1 MIEIEGLT
9 RIYSA
14 EDVETT
20 ALASASL
27 SIGAG
32 EFVAVMG
39 PSGCGKSTLLNLLGC
54 LDRPTAGSYR
64 LLGTEVSSLSDSE
77 RTGLRRRHIGFV
89 FQNSSLIDDL
99 NVIENVEIGLLYRPG
114 ASGRRERVMPL
125 LESVGIAHRARH
137 RPRALSGGQQQRA
150 AIARALAG
158 GPDLILAD
166 EPAGNLDSANG
177 DSVIDLLADIA
188 REGTTV
194 VMVTHSRRHAAA
206 AGRIVEMLDGRIV
219 EETRL

>member
-9 RIYSA
+9 RIYAA

-20 ALASASL
+20 ALALASL

-39 PSGCGKSTLLNLLGC
+39 PSGCGKSTLLNQLGC
-54 LDRPTAGSYR
+54 LDRPSGGSYR
-64 LLGTEVSSLSDSE
+64 LLGTEVTRLSDAE
-77 RTGLRRRHIGFV
+77 RTRLRRRHIGFV

-99 NVIENVEIGLLYRPG
+99 SVTENVEIGLLYRPG
-114 ASGRRERVMPL
+114 LRDRRARVPRL
-125 LESVGIAHRARH
+125 LETVGIAHRAGH

-166 EPAGNLDSANG
+166 EPAGNLDSFNG
-177 DSVIDLLADIA
+177 DSVVELLADIA
-188 REGTTV
+188 RGGTTV

-206 AGRIVEMLDGRIV
+206 AGRIVQMLDGRIV

>member
-20 ALASASL
+20 ALALSSL
-27 SIGAG
+27 SIAAG

-39 PSGCGKSTLLNLLGC
+39 PSGCGKSTLLNLIGC

-64 LLGTEVSSLSDSE
+64 LLGTEATRLSDSA
-77 RTGLRRRHIGFV
+77 RTRLRRRHIGFV

-99 NVIENVEIGLLYRPG
+99 SVVENVEIGLLYRPG
-114 ASGRRERVMPL
+114 PRGRRERVMPL

-137 RPRALSGGQQQRA
+137 RPSALSGGQQQRA

-188 REGTTV
+188 RQGTTV

>member
-20 ALASASL
+20 ALALSSL
-27 SIGAG
+27 SIAAG

-39 PSGCGKSTLLNLLGC
+39 PSGCGKSTLLNLIGC

-64 LLGTEVSSLSDSE
+64 LLGTEATRLSDSA
-77 RTGLRRRHIGFV
+77 RTRLRRRHIGFV

-99 NVIENVEIGLLYRPG
+99 SVVENVEIGLLYRPG
-114 ASGRRERVMPL
+114 LRSRRERVMPL
-125 LESVGIAHRARH
+125 LESVGIAHRAGH
-137 RPRALSGGQQQRA
+137 RPSALSGGQQQRA

-166 EPAGNLDSANG
+166 EPAGNLDSFNG
-177 DSVIDLLADIA
+177 DSVIDLLAEIA